1 MIKYV
6 QYRPDNKVVQR
17 VTSLVILFF
26 VLSLPTHAQGD
37 NIPPKKEDL
46 AAMIKR
52 FESSGFAI
60 GVYQTEDVLIQRKEE
75 SAFANNSIAK
85 SEGMVDE
92 KVLVSG
98 QTKICECITDKAS
111 QLAADLN
118 EKYGTSIFEVIDPS
132 TIPSK
137 TVLGQKIPDW
147 WKSKY
152 KGSVTMSVAP
162 TFDATIVDKKIEVS
176 LAGNTRLLFME
187 YSKKKDKPKQRIV
200 ATTGNNFLSSRLK
213 TEEPY
218 TKESANALK
227 LTMES
232 VKEIVAWPS
241 EEELSAAFETSY
253 EKAAGEFM
261 DKLAK
266 K

>member
-1 MIKYV
+1 MKKHLHH
-6 QYRPDNKVVQR
+6 RFDNKVVR
-17 VTSLVILFF
+17 RSSSAF
-26 VLSLPTHAQGD
+26 VLVFLLSLSVHSQTD

-46 AAMIKR
+46 AGMIKR

-60 GVYQTEDVLIQRKEE
+60 GVYQEEGVLAQRKEE

-98 QTKICECITDKAS
+98 ETKICTCITDKAS

-132 TIPSK
+132 GIPSK

-147 WKSKY
+147 WESKY
-152 KGSVTMSVAP
+152 KGSVAMSVAP

-176 LAGNTRLLFME
+176 LVGNTRLLFME
-187 YSKKKDKPKQRIV
+187 YSKKKGKPKQKIV
-200 ATTGNNFLSSRLK
+200 ATTGNNFLSSRIK
-213 TEEPY
+213 TEENY

-241 EEELSAAFETSY
+241 DEELSAAFETSY